1 MNALSVINNG
11 VNKIGEGVAHEVWIF
26 TFNGNQYIVKKE
38 IEENQYGKIVFDA
51 SPDILKKL
59 NSNNSEITNF
69 INNEYIFFKNKKKY
83 IVQKAAIQMPNPTNE
98 EHLEMI
104 EKSRFDL
111 FMKHDIVSLD
121 GHLKNWAFFD
131 GDFFSQKIAKIID
144 LDGLCYMKLPENNL
158 DEIPFQGIDN
168 DELDT
173 LGFGWFNSGIYF
185 NEGFHTTF
193 KTFNQLLGNLY
204 LCNEMRAFVYLIQ
217 NLSLQ
222 KKYTELRNIHKG
234 AQLPEEFTKIVIK
247 VKMSFHK
254 EEFNLH
260 QLLAQTEIEIHQFVD
275 KFLKNHSIDL
285 NYKNNNN
292 VIKEYKDNNFVDFI
306 SSCGNYLLN
315 KSISYENRKI
325 ILYFICLNPMQTVN
339 CSFYPEYFMSTSLKN
354 SIIDKDFI
362 NVLSNNLS
370 KNLLNFNKSNSETN
384 PITATSKRPENI
396 LISHKTDDIINN
408 GTIQT
413 VLSGKSLKNI
423 VDKRLLYGALTLSS
437 LFLLKTLYKKYIKNS
452 STFKRLRNIFG
463 GRAKSSAQH
472 LKFKKTRKCYSS
484 HSKRSVLQ
492 ITK

>member
-1 MNALSVINNG
+1 
-11 VNKIGEGVAHEVWIF
+11 
-26 TFNGNQYIVKKE
+26 
-38 IEENQYGKIVFDA
+38 
-51 SPDILKKL
+51 
-59 NSNNSEITNF
+59 
-69 INNEYIFFKNKKKY
+69 
-83 IVQKAAIQMPNPTNE
+83 
-98 EHLEMI
+98 
-104 EKSRFDL
+104 
-111 FMKHDIVSLD
+111 MKHDIVSLD

-131 GDFFSQKIAKIID
+131 GDFFSQRIAKIID
-144 LDGLCYMKLPENNL
+144 LEGLCYMKLPENNL

-173 LGFGWFNSGIYF
+173 LSFGWFNSNIYF
-185 NEGFHTTF
+185 NTGFHITF

-204 LCNEMRAFVYLIQ
+204 LINEMIAFVYLIQ

-222 KKYTELRNIHKG
+222 KKYTELKYIHKG
-234 AQLPEEFTKIVIK
+234 AQIPPEFVEIVIK
-247 VKMSFHK
+247 VKQSFN

-315 KSISYENRKI
+315 KSISNENRKI
-325 ILYFICLNPMQTVN
+325 MLYFICLNPMQTVN
-339 CSFYPEYFMSTSLKN
+339 CSFYQEYFMSTSLKN
-354 SIIDKDFI
+354 SNIDKDFI

-370 KNLLNFNKSNSETN
+370 KNLLNFNKINSERIPIFIDNSETNPIFIDNSETN

-408 GTIQT
+408 GTIQK